1 MFMGSIW
8 LMIWIYATVTS
19 NRFVERWIYE
29 VETTVT
35 FLNQMDNFHL
45 IIPHFSL
52 KCALKSFFLRLGK
65 ILHSWKALDLKS
77 KQERFPSYSNLHIQ
91 LIYSSDALTT
101 KFKVMY
107 TNFHN
112 NTINWQ
118 FRCFFTIENQHYFSQ
133 IAPALALLKFSER
146 VTAWAAVIRRS
157 RQLTFRATICEG
169 SLSSLDKSLEKES
182 YSSFPFVCH
191 SQKHAPYYFFKSIP
205 FVLKFVCRK
214 KPTSI

>member
-1 MFMGSIW
+1 MGSIW

-133 IAPALALLKFSER
+133 VAPALAPAPRCRSFLNEWQLEQLSFVE
-146 VTAWAAVIRRS
+146 AVNWRFALQFAR
-157 RQLTFRATICEG
+157 G
-169 SLSSLDKSLEKES
+169 LS
-182 YSSFPFVCH
+182 VH
-191 SQKHAPYYFFKSIP
+191 STN
-205 FVLKFVCRK
+205 L
-214 KPTSI
+214 